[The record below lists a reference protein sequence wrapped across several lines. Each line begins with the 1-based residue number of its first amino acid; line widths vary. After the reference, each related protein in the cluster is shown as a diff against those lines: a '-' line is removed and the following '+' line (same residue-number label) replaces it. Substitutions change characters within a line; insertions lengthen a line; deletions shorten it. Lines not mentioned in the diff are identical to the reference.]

1 MAADVLTAAILQYI
15 DHDAYPDSE
24 DVASADLG
32 TNALSSLLQ
41 ALHDAQTEVEQEVK
55 ALSQNTAPDIDTW
68 ITRAKD
74 LQADILRSRET
85 ARQIVAE
92 HEANEDLRAQ
102 GEEAGRKVKLLE
114 KEVAFEETLAGTL
127 EHVAYANDVL
137 GAAQEH
143 AVVGN
148 VKDSLREIEEADA
161 SIAGLEGLKDT
172 RACGL
177 LQTRAAQLR
186 QSLCE
191 TTTEFWNSFVEVHYE
206 ERTIAFTGHGLTAA
220 VEGAVV
226 PVITFELMV
235 TAAKGL
241 DIFDSLMQKMS
252 KDVDRAIIKPRLMID
267 EDGQVA
273 KVLLSKDELSCAQRH
288 GDMSYSTLFA
298 DLQRIVD
305 FFASHLPPEV
315 GVVLSQSL
323 IPAMSLRLEEHWL
336 EPAVPLNIT
345 EMPAFQDTLAR
356 VSQLA
361 DHIEGHGWRGTKQL
375 RVWVQNAPRTWLT
388 KRREAVL
395 GDVRN
400 LVFAG
405 LRETKVVER
414 VETQMVSK
422 DDHKALQG
430 GGGSGEQGEDEWD
443 TAWDDP
449 EEKQEPAAQPHNAS
463 AVAAEDDEGSAWDTD
478 DMDDKHSGDG
488 MAADDEGDAWGW
500 NDDERKPS
508 SPVTTKKPP
517 PQPTPS
523 TEGNTTRPTQPKERE
538 MTLRETFTVTS
549 IPDGVLATI
558 QQIISDAQTLA
569 APSASHSPIA
579 PAATALYTIPTLALA
594 IYRATAP
601 TAYTT
606 KLPAGNLLIYNDASH
621 LASLLREW
629 QASQPPASRL
639 RLDNDVAALETFAK
653 RAYSAEMES
662 QRTIL
667 RDLLDGAGG
676 FGSVTETP
684 FKQECESAVN
694 QTVDRLWEVQKQWK
708 GILSESALLQSL
720 GSLLSTITS
729 VVIAAVEDLG
739 DIGEADSHQLRLL
752 MDQVSTAK
760 DIFVR
765 GGGGGGRGEGEVEA
779 AGADMTFIYCPNWLK
794 FQYLAEILESSLV
807 DIRYLW
813 NEGEL
818 SLEFEADEVVELIEG
833 LFADSEMRR
842 RAILEI
848 RRSGK

>member
-1 MAADVLTAAILQYI
+1 MSADVLTPAILQYI
-15 DHDAYPDSE
+15 DHNAYPDSE

-32 TNALSSLLQ
+32 TDALSSLLE
-41 ALHDAQTEVEQEVK
+41 ALHNAQTDVEQEVK

-92 HEANEDLRAQ
+92 HEANKDLRAK
-102 GEEAGRKVKLLE
+102 GEEAGRKVQLLE

-137 GAAQEH
+137 DAAQEH

-161 SIAGLEGLKDT
+161 K
-172 RACGL
+172 
-177 LQTRAAQLR
+177 
-186 QSLCE
+186 
-191 TTTEFWNSFVEVHYE
+191 FWNSFVEVHYE
-206 ERTIAFTGHGLTAA
+206 ERTIVFTGQGLKAA

-241 DIFDSLMQKMS
+241 GIFDSLMQKMS
-252 KDVDRAIIKPRLMID
+252 KDIDRTIIKPRLMTD
-267 EDGQVA
+267 DDGQVA
-273 KVLLSKDELSCAQRH
+273 KVTVSENELSCTHRH
-288 GDMSYSTLFA
+288 GDISHDTLFA

-305 FFASHLPPEV
+305 FFASHLPAEV
-315 GVVLSQSL
+315 GVALSQSL
-323 IPAMSLRLEEHWL
+323 IPAMSLRLEDHWL
-336 EPAVPLNIT
+336 EPAVPLNIK
-345 EMPAFQDTLAR
+345 EMPAFQDMLMH

-361 DHIEGHGWRGTKQL
+361 DRIERHGWRGTKQL

-422 DDHKALQG
+422 DDHQALQG
-430 GGGSGEQGEDEWD
+430 GGGGGEEGGDEWD
-443 TAWDDP
+443 TVWDEP
-449 EEKQEPAAQPHNAS
+449 EENKEPAAQPHS
-463 AVAAEDDEGSAWDTD
+463 AGAAAAEDDEGSAWDTD
-478 DMDDKHSGDG
+478 DMDDKNSGDG
-488 MAADDEGDAWGW
+488 MVAEDGGDAWGW
-500 NDDERKPS
+500 KDDERESS
-508 SPVTTKKPP
+508 SPVATKKPP
-517 PQPTPS
+517 PQPTAS
-523 TEGNTTRPTQPKERE
+523 TEANTARPTQPKERE

-549 IPDGVLATI
+549 IPEGVLTI
-558 QQIISDAQTLA
+558 IQRIISDAQTLA
-569 APSASHSPIA
+569 TPSAAHSPIA
-579 PAATALYTIPTLALA
+579 PAATGLYTIPTLALA

-606 KLPAGNLLIYNDASH
+606 KLPTGNLLIYNDASH

-639 RLDNDVAALETFAK
+639 RLDNDVLALETFAK

-684 FKQECESAVN
+684 FKQECESAVA

-752 MDQVSTAK
+752 MDQISTAK

-765 GGGGGGRGEGEVEA
+765 NNARGEGDA
-779 AGADMTFIYCPNWLK
+779 SADMTFIYCPNWLK

-818 SLEFEADEVVELIEG
+818 SLEFDAEEVVELIEG
-833 LFADSEMRR
+833 LFADSDMRR

-848 RRSGK
+848 RRSGR

>member
-1 MAADVLTAAILQYI
+1 MAADVLTPAILQYI
-15 DHDAYPDSE
+15 DHNAYPDSE
-24 DVASADLG
+24 DVSSADLG
-32 TNALSSLLQ
+32 TDALSSLLQ
-41 ALHDAQTEVEQEVK
+41 ALHNAQSEVEQEVK

-92 HEANEDLRAQ
+92 HEAGRDLRAR
-102 GEEAGRKVKLLE
+102 GEEAGRKVQLLE

-127 EHVAYANDVL
+127 EHVAYASDVL
-137 GAAQEH
+137 DAAQEH
-143 AVVGN
+143 AVIGN
-148 VKDSLREIEEADA
+148 VKDALQELEEADA
-161 SIAGLEGLKDT
+161 SIAGLDGLRDT

-186 QSLCE
+186 ESLCE
-191 TTTEFWNSFVEVHYE
+191 TTTEFWNGFVQVHYD
-206 ERTIAFTGHGLTAA
+206 ERTIIIAKRGMPAR

-226 PVITFELMV
+226 PEINFELMV
-235 TAAKGL
+235 TAAQGL
-241 DIFDSLMQKMS
+241 GIFESLVQKMS
-252 KDVDRAIIKPRLMID
+252 KDIERTIFKPRLMVDD
-267 EDGQVA
+267 EGQVA
-273 KVLLSKDELSCAQRH
+273 KVVVSKHELSCAQRQI
-288 GDMSYSTLFA
+288 DTSYSTLFV
-298 DLQRIVD
+298 DLQHIVD
-305 FFASHLPPEV
+305 FFVSHLPIEV
-315 GVVLSQSL
+315 GVLLSQTL
-323 IPAMSLRLEEHWL
+323 VPVLSLRLEEYWL
-336 EPAVPLNIT
+336 EPAVPLDIK
-345 EMPAFQDTLAR
+345 EMPAFQDTLAHI
-356 VSQLA
+356 SQLA
-361 DHIEGHGWRGTKQL
+361 DRIERHGWRGTKQL
-375 RVWVQNAPRTWLT
+375 RTWVQNAPRTWLT

-422 DDHKALQG
+422 GDHQALQG
-430 GGGSGEQGEDEWD
+430 GGGGEEGEDEWD
-443 TAWDDP
+443 TAWDEP
-449 EEKQEPAAQPHNAS
+449 EEEQKSATQPAQQSSRAS
-463 AVAAEDDEGSAWDTD
+463 AAEDDEGSAWDTD
-478 DMDDKHSGDG
+478 DLDEKRSGDG
-488 MAADDEGDAWGW
+488 TNGDEEGDAWGW
-500 NDDERKPS
+500 GDEAQTPA
-508 SPVTTKKPP
+508 SPVATKKTPP
-517 PQPTPS
+517 HPAPS
-523 TEGNTTRPTQPKERE
+523 AKSNNDRAAQPKERE

-549 IPDGVLATI
+549 VPDGVLAII
-558 QQIISDAQTLA
+558 QQIISNAQTLSG
-569 APSASHSPIA
+569 PSAANSPIA
-579 PAATALYTIPTLALA
+579 PAATGLYTIPTLALA

-606 KLPAGNLLIYNDASH
+606 KLPTGNLLIYNDASH

-639 RLDNDVAALETFAK
+639 RLDNDVKALETFAK

-667 RDLLDGAGG
+667 RDLLDGAQG
-676 FGSVTETP
+676 FGSVTVEP
-684 FKQECESAVN
+684 FKGECESAMSL
-694 QTVDRLWEVQKQWK
+694 TVDRLWEVQKQWK
-708 GILSESALLQSL
+708 GILSEGALLQTL

-729 VVIAAVEDLG
+729 TIITNIEDLG

-752 MDQVSTAK
+752 MDKVSSAK

-765 GGGGGGRGEGEVEA
+765 AEEGKSSTSGGGEEM
-779 AGADMTFIYCPNWLK
+779 DMTFIYCPNWLK

-818 SLEFEADEVVELIEG
+818 SLEFEAEEVVELIEG

-842 RAILEI
+842 RAVQEI
-848 RRSGK
+848 RRSGR